1 MYNIVD
7 GSLYDGEVYLD
18 KIPAG
23 YSFDTK
29 YLNMQTKI
37 DTPFLVRDDITLNVV
52 SNDILKQESK
62 QYENLISL
70 KNNPNGYINNDK
82 FMSIISQK
90 DLDMLNYAIDEVFSS
105 GRIAPD
111 IENTEDLEK
120 KNTFLEWAK

>member
-1 MYNIVD
+1 
-7 GSLYDGEVYLD
+7 
-18 KIPAG
+18 
-23 YSFDTK
+23 
-29 YLNMQTKI
+29 MQTKI

-62 QYENLISL
+62 QYKNLISL

-105 GRIAPD
+105 GWIAPD